1 MLQLEGGVGNT
12 LVLEVGG
19 PAFVVWVTSKG
30 LVELLQQ
37 GLLSC
42 LSWPNTLLV
51 QLFEHSVGILV
62 NELADDSVVEVFNW
76 GPQNTLS
83 LVLLLLGL
91 QSKLD
96 KDLLQ
101 LLVAIIN
108 AKLLKTVGLLKRVNE
123 RRKKGDG
130 FQSSARG
137 KEAL

>member
-1 MLQLEGGVGNT
+1 M
-12 LVLEVGG
+12 
-19 PAFVVWVTSKG
+19 WVTSKG